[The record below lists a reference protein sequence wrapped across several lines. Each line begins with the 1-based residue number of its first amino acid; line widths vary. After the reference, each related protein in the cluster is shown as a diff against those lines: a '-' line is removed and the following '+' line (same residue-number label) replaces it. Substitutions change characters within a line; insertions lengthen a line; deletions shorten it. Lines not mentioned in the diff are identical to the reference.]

1 MPNLEITTYEFPYFL
16 EVLATIAWATSGAL
30 VARAFGF
37 DFMGV
42 FIIALVSTTAG
53 GLVRD
58 GIFLQ
63 RIPVMLTE
71 PLYIVIA
78 FFAAVII
85 SLFGRY
91 WEKVKR
97 GDVVIGL
104 IDAIGTPAFALI
116 GFQLSYLAGIP
127 IIGSLFVGLVNGV
140 AGGIARDLFVGN
152 VPSFFRPGQ
161 YFSYILMASLLLYV
175 GLLGYGQVSSNAAAW
190 VAILFAAIARALV
203 IRYNWQSRPVSEWN
217 VDEKLQVIPQYI
229 SRTARLPMKKRFSPH
244 RAQPTGMEKNDQQVN

>member
-1 MPNLEITTYEFPYFL
+1 VIPNLEITTYQFPYFL

-30 VARAFGF
+30 VARACGF

-53 GLVRD
+53 GLIRD

-63 RIPVMLTE
+63 RVPVMLTN
-71 PLYIVIA
+71 PLYIVVA
-78 FFAAVII
+78 FFAAVVI
-85 SLFGRY
+85 SIFGRY

-116 GFQLSYLAGIP
+116 GFQLAYLAGIP
-127 IIGSLFVGLVNGV
+127 LIGSLFVGLVNGV

-161 YFSYILMASLLLYV
+161 YFSYILVACLLLYV
-175 GLLGYGQVSSNAAAW
+175 ALVASQRVGSNPAAW
-190 VAILFAAIARALV
+190 IAILFATITRALV
-203 IRYNWQSRPVSEWN
+203 IRYDWRTRPVTEWTF
-217 VDEKLQVIPQYI
+217 DETFSGLPTFFSRSTRFPRRGTSSTPKDSQDPQ
-229 SRTARLPMKKRFSPH
+229 
-244 RAQPTGMEKNDQQVN
+244 EKAE

>member
-1 MPNLEITTYEFPYFL
+1 MTENSEQLSRRFHDRLDRLSPKRKPIQHYLKDIARVMPNLEITTYEFPYFL

-63 RIPVMLTE
+63 RIPVMLTNS
-71 PLYIVIA
+71 LYMVIA
-78 FFAAVII
+78 FFAAVVI

-97 GDVVIGL
+97 GDAVIGL

-116 GFQLSYLAGIP
+116 GFPALLPGRNPDHRVIVRGVGERRGWRYCARP
-127 IIGSLFVGLVNGV
+127 VRRYGSPVSSAPDNISV
-140 AGGIARDLFVGN
+140 
-152 VPSFFRPGQ
+152 S
-161 YFSYILMASLLLYV
+161 ILIVCLLLYV
-175 GLLGYGQVSSNAAAW
+175 ALLGYGQ
-190 VAILFAAIARALV
+190 
-203 IRYNWQSRPVSEWN
+203 Y
-217 VDEKLQVIPQYI
+217 
-229 SRTARLPMKKRFSPH
+229 
-244 RAQPTGMEKNDQQVN
+244 G

>member
-1 MPNLEITTYEFPYFL
+1 VIPNLEITTYQFPYFL

-30 VARAFGF
+30 VARACGF

-53 GLVRD
+53 GLIRD

-63 RIPVMLTE
+63 RVPVMLTN
-71 PLYIVIA
+71 PLYIVVA
-78 FFAAVII
+78 FFAAVVI
-85 SLFGRY
+85 SIFGRY

-116 GFQLSYLAGIP
+116 GFQLAYLAGIP
-127 IIGSLFVGLVNGV
+127 LIGSLFVGLVNGV

-161 YFSYILMASLLLYV
+161 YFSYILVACLLLYV
-175 GLLGYGQVSSNAAAW
+175 ALVASQRVGSNPAAW
-190 VAILFAAIARALV
+190 IAILFATITRALV
-203 IRYNWQSRPVSEWN
+203 IRYDWRTRPVTEWTF
-217 VDEKLQVIPQYI
+217 DETI
-229 SRTARLPMKKRFSPH
+229 SGLPTFFSRSTRFPRRGTPSAPKDSH
-244 RAQPTGMEKNDQQVN
+244 VSQDKAE